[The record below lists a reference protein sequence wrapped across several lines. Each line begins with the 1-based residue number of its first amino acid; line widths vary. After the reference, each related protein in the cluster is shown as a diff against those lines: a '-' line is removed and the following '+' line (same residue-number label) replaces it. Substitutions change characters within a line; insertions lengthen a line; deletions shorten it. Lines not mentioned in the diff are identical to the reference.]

1 MQRRLFWI
9 LLGLVAIAA
18 VVAVRLLPVPG
29 RQDQFGQLMSV
40 GAGYLE
46 SGDPTNAIAAYQK
59 AEKLA
64 PESIDVHLNLANAYL
79 LAGNSKAVVTECQT
93 ALNLDH
99 NSAAAYYLMGCA
111 HARLNQAEAAVQ
123 AFQQSQR
130 IDPAVTALNF
140 QLGMAQESL
149 GNLADAIKEFETVI
163 QFEPDHSSA
172 HYRLSRL
179 YQQGGRAAEAEQ
191 ELAKHQ
197 QILAKGPRPPS
208 DPGAFE
214 QCQYTR
220 ARTAFV
226 LEQPEQH
233 GIPVRFVNDTLKA
246 FGSQSSRYHGP
257 IGILDYDHDGRN
269 SLFVMEQSGFQL
281 LNNSNGHFAPLGAAI
296 PGANTTAYRQC
307 LVGDLNNDR
316 YEDVI
321 ILGEQASRVFRFG
334 PNGQFRDFTS

>member
-149 GNLADAIKEFETVI
+149 GQLPEAINTFETML
-163 QFEPDHSSA
+163 QFEPEHPSA
-172 HYRLSRL
+172 HYQLSRL
-179 YQQGGRAAEAEQ
+179 YQRAGRTEEAAHELQKHQ
-191 ELAKHQ
+191 EVLAKN
-197 QILAKGPRPPS
+197 PRPPAG
-208 DPGAFE
+208 PRAFE
-214 QCQYTR
+214 ICKYTQPR
-220 ARTAFV
+220 IAFE
-226 LEQPEQH
+226 LEQPDRRGVSVH
-233 GIPVRFVNDTLKA
+233 FVQTTAAA
-246 FGSQSSRYHGP
+246 FGQRAADYHG
-257 IGILDYDHDGRN
+257 
-269 SLFVMEQSGFQL
+269 
-281 LNNSNGHFAPLGAAI
+281 
-296 PGANTTAYRQC
+296 
-307 LVGDLNNDR
+307 
-316 YEDVI
+316 
-321 ILGEQASRVFRFG
+321 
-334 PNGQFRDFTS
+334 